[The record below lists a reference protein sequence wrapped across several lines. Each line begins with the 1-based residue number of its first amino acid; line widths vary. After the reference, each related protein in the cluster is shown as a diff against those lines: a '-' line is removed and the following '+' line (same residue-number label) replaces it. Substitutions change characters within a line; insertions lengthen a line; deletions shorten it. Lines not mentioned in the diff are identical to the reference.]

1 MLAWKQIFHSFALL
15 LGASVVS
22 TAALAIAPSD
32 LTLTQVVPN
41 GSFNHPIGIRA
52 PNDGSGRLFV
62 IDRCVAEGSSPT
74 TGSIKIVKNGAVLA
88 TPFLTIPNVACVGE
102 QGVIGLA
109 FDPNYATN
117 GTFYVVYTASGAKI
131 GASED
136 QVLTRYTVSANAD
149 VANATGTVVM
159 RVPDIA
165 NNHNGGD
172 IHFGPDGFLY
182 WSMGDGGVQGDPNGF
197 AQCTG
202 RSSKIAN
209 NTPAICH
216 TSGSGVTYYLLG
228 KIIRLDV
235 HTTTASAAANM
246 CASTPGQPAQYSIPP
261 GNPFASVATF
271 PNDCAEIFNWGFRNP
286 FRFSFDRSNGDMY
299 IGDVGQNTYE
309 EIDYQPA
316 ASVGQNFQWN
326 LCEGFHTY
334 SSGGDTAGCTPA
346 FGGVPP
352 KIEYPHGPTCAVV
365 GGYLYRGPIQQLR
378 GQYIFSDYCTSAIY
392 ISTSPAPASATWTY
406 VTLGSAPFTPL
417 GVVYGFGEGADGNL
431 YVADDRHGTIWR
443 FTSGFIFQDGFEGP

>member
-1 MLAWKQIFHSFALL
+1 MLTWKQIFHFFALL
-15 LGASVVS
+15 LGVSVVS

-32 LTLTQVVPN
+32 LALTQVVPN

-62 IDRCVAEGSSPT
+62 IDRCVSEGSAAT

-88 TPFLTIPNVACVGE
+88 TPFLTISNVACVQE
-102 QGVIGLA
+102 QGVLGLA

-117 GTFYVVYTASGAKI
+117 GTFYVVATASGAKI

-149 VANATGTVVM
+149 VANSTGTVVM

-172 IHFGPDGFLY
+172 IHFSPDGFLY
-182 WSMGDGGVQGDPNGF
+182 WSMGDGGVQFDPNGF

-202 RSSKIAN
+202 RKSADSTPSSCRTI
-209 NTPAICH
+209 
-216 TSGSGVTYYLLG
+216 GSGVSYYLLG

-235 HTTTASAAANM
+235 HTPTASAAANM

-261 GNPFASVATF
+261 GNPFASVANF
-271 PNDCAEIFNWGFRNP
+271 PNECAEIFNWGFRNP

-299 IGDVGQNTYE
+299 IGDVGQNSYE

-326 LCEGFHTY
+326 LCEGFHY
-334 SSGGDTAGCTPA
+334 SNGNANCAPP

-352 KIEYPHGPTCAVV
+352 KIEYPHSGTCAVV

-378 GQYIFSDYCTSAIY
+378 GQYIFSDYCSSAIY
-392 ISTSPAPASATWTY
+392 ISANPAPASATWSY
-406 VTLGSAPFTPL
+406 VTLGSTPFTSNS
-417 GVVYGFGEGADGNL
+417 VYGFGEGSDGNL
-431 YVADDRHGTIWR
+431 YVADDGHGTIWR
-443 FTSGFIFQDGFEGP
+443 FTSGFIFQDGFEGH

>member
-1 MLAWKQIFHSFALL
+1 MLTWKQIFHSFALL

-22 TAALAIAPSD
+22 SAALAIAPSD

-62 IDRCVAEGSSPT
+62 IDRCVSEGSPTT
-74 TGSIKIVKNGAVLA
+74 TGSIKIVKNGAVVA
-88 TPFLTIPNVACVGE
+88 TPFLTIPNVACVSE
-102 QGVIGLA
+102 QGVLGLA

-117 GTFYVVYTASGAKI
+117 GTFYVVYTASGAGI

-149 VANATGTVVM
+149 IANATGTVVM

-165 NNHNGGD
+165 ANHNGGD
-172 IHFGPDGFLY
+172 IHFGADGFLY
-182 WSMGDGGVQGDPNGF
+182 WSMGDGGVQNDLNGF

-202 RSSKIAN
+202 RKNADSN
-209 NTPAICH
+209 PATCH
-216 TSGSGVTYYLLG
+216 TIGSGVIYYLLG

-271 PNDCAEIFNWGFRNP
+271 PNECAEIFNWGFRNP

-316 ASVGQNFQWN
+316 ASVGQNFQWDA
-326 LCEGFHTY
+326 CEGFHTFP
-334 SSGGDTAGCTPA
+334 GGVANCNPG
-346 FGGVPP
+346 FGVPP
-352 KIEYPHGPTCAVV
+352 KIEYPHTSTCAVV

-378 GQYIFSDYCTSAIY
+378 GQYIFSDYCSSAIY
-392 ISTSPAPASATWTY
+392 ISANPAPASAIWSY
-406 VTLGSAPFTPL
+406 VTFGSTPFTP
-417 GVVYGFGEGADGNL
+417 GGKIYSFGEGADGNL
-431 YVADDRHGTIWR
+431 YVADDGHGTIWR
-443 FTSGFIFQDGFEGP
+443 FTSGFIFQDGFEGH

>member
-1 MLAWKQIFHSFALL
+1 MLTWKQIFNSYALL
-15 LGASVVS
+15 LGLSVVS
-22 TAALAIAPSD
+22 TTALAIAPSD

-62 IDRCVAEGSSPT
+62 IDRCVSEGSPNT
-74 TGSIKIVKNGAVLA
+74 TSSIKIVKNGAVVA
-88 TPFLTIPNVACVGE
+88 TPFLTIPNVACVNE
-102 QGVIGLA
+102 QGLLGLA

-117 GTFYVVYTASGAKI
+117 GTFYVVNTASGAKI
-131 GASED
+131 GATED

-165 NNHNGGD
+165 SNHNGGD
-172 IHFGPDGFLY
+172 IHFGLDGFLY

-202 RSSKIAN
+202 RKSAD
-209 NTPAICH
+209 NTPSTCH
-216 TSGSGVTYYLLG
+216 TPGSGVIYYLLG

-235 HTTTASAAANM
+235 HATTASAAANM

-261 GNPFASVATF
+261 GNPFASMATF

-286 FRFSFDRSNGDMY
+286 FRFSFDRLNGDMY
-299 IGDVGQNTYE
+299 IGDVGQNKYE

-326 LCEGFHTY
+326 ACEGLHTY
-334 SSGGDTAGCTPA
+334 PGGAAGCNPA

-352 KIEYPHGPTCAVV
+352 KIEYPHGGTCAVV

-378 GQYIFSDYCTSAIY
+378 GQYIFSDYCSSAIY
-392 ISTSPAPASATWTY
+392 ISANPAPASAAWSY
-406 VTLGSAPFTPL
+406 VTLGSTPFTS
-417 GVVYGFGEGADGNL
+417 GTVYGFGEGADGNL
-431 YVADDRHGTIWR
+431 YVADDGHGTIWR
-443 FTSGFIFQDGFEGP
+443 FTSDFIFQDGFESH